1 MDIDFSSTKPDARI
15 LILQIILVSVM
26 SFSMQNMIAMIA
38 LFVIMDILCAIFLG
52 LKEAGKNLV
61 TYSLLWVLL
70 YVLNTLNIPVICL
83 FTMAPYGMMFFCT
96 LAGGIIGEVLM
107 SVIGKDKF
115 IGKAIGSSMA
125 LLGLAFGEYIPFI
138 CMREAYTA
146 LYADSSFGTG
156 PILDKVMNAVNV
168 PVMII
173 LLIATVICTFLGCC
187 IGDNIVKK
195 QLKK

>member
-1 MDIDFSSTKPDARI
+1 MRKKKNSNVLRGLIRIGIFSALWVVASFLIACTIGFLPPI
-15 LILQIILVSVM
+15 LIVMPCVLGIVGGIIYM
-26 SFSMQNMIAMIA
+26 AMFSKLEIKGGIVISSA
-38 LFVIMDILCAIFLG
+38 LLG
-52 LKEAGKNLV
+52 
-61 TYSLLWVLL
+61 
-70 YVLNTLNIPVICL
+70 ICL

-195 QLKK
+195 HLKK